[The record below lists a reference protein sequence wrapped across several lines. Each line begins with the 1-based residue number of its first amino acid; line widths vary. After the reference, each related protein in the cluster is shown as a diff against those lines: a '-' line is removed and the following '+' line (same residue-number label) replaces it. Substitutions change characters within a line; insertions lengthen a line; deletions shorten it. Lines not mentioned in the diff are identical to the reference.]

1 MWIFCVTSV
10 FVLQAQQDT
19 LVPVPALL
27 PATDTSSAP
36 QTEFII
42 PSSSGTSAIP
52 NYERGSSRGLDI
64 PPGGQATQRPDG
76 GVIYGSRDSSV
87 TDLLDQKIH
96 LYGQAYVKYDEV
108 EVTSDYIILDLTTNE
123 VEARSAPI
131 SEQRPLFKSGEQ
143 NVEADLIRFNLNTQ
157 QGLVHGARI
166 RQDNYYIHGATTKFV
181 KAENDSLHIDDVIYN
196 KNAVLTTCSH
206 DHPHWGIRTSRLKV
220 IPEKLAVIGPFDLE
234 LGGIPTPLA
243 LPFAFA
249 PLFSIGQSTSGLLF
263 PEQDPIVVDERL
275 GIGTR
280 GLGYYFALSD
290 KLDLKLT
297 ADLYTRGTFA
307 LNAASNYRKR
317 YKYTGS
323 VALRYSR
330 EIEDIAFDVRPNIAK
345 AFSLRLNHRQDSK
358 AHPYRTIG
366 GSLNFTINDFDR
378 RNFSDANSQL
388 NSQINSNFSYAYRI
402 SSKTNFTASLQHS
415 QSTQTRRINFT
426 VPELQLRVSRFFPFK
441 SKSSSSS
448 NEKWYEKINAQYT
461 GRFQNR
467 VSTTDTLLF
476 SRETLDLFRY
486 GLSQDVDL
494 NASYKLLEFFS
505 FNSSITYD
513 EFNYFQTFEATGI
526 DSTGRQI
533 GGVRQGLETLREL
546 TVSAGIS
553 TNVFGTVLF
562 KKGKIRG
569 LRHQVTPSVSLGF
582 SPSTFG
588 QLGVLD
594 TLGLGIDP
602 NLVTSED
609 LEFNPFRSSGGEN
622 LIFSRSL
629 IQGGARINYSLN
641 NTLEGKLWSKRDS
654 TEKKFKIFN
663 SLNFSGNYNLQ
674 ADSLNWSQITVSGAS
689 NILGGLTRL
698 SLRGTLDPY
707 VRIGSRR
714 INTTVLAAEGR
725 LLRWDNFSLTV
736 ATALTLS
743 DIRDIFKGEYQISG
757 SGGRSR
763 SRDRRSR
770 DTDAPEELFSWFEGF
785 RIDHN
790 FSYGFQSTGS
800 DNDEFQTMAHSIRLT
815 TGNIPLSDKWG
826 MRVGNLSYDLRN
838 KRFVFPEFT
847 LTRELHCWNM
857 RISWQPQRDTYTFFI
872 GVSASPFS
880 NYLKYES
887 GRNNFQGVNRF

>member
-1 MWIFCVTSV
+1 
-10 FVLQAQQDT
+10 
-19 LVPVPALL
+19 
-27 PATDTSSAP
+27 
-36 QTEFII
+36 
-42 PSSSGTSAIP
+42 
-52 NYERGSSRGLDI
+52 
-64 PPGGQATQRPDG
+64 
-76 GVIYGSRDSSV
+76 
-87 TDLLDQKIH
+87 
-96 LYGQAYVKYDEV
+96 
-108 EVTSDYIILDLTTNE
+108 
-123 VEARSAPI
+123 
-131 SEQRPLFKSGEQ
+131 
-143 NVEADLIRFNLNTQ
+143 
-157 QGLVHGARI
+157 
-166 RQDNYYIHGATTKFV
+166 
-181 KAENDSLHIDDVIYN
+181 
-196 KNAVLTTCSH
+196 
-206 DHPHWGIRTSRLKV
+206 
-220 IPEKLAVIGPFDLE
+220 
-234 LGGIPTPLA
+234 
-243 LPFAFA
+243 
-249 PLFSIGQSTSGLLF
+249 
-263 PEQDPIVVDERL
+263 
-275 GIGTR
+275 
-280 GLGYYFALSD
+280 
-290 KLDLKLT
+290 
-297 ADLYTRGTFA
+297 
-307 LNAASNYRKR
+307 
-317 YKYTGS
+317 
-323 VALRYSR
+323 
-330 EIEDIAFDVRPNIAK
+330 
-345 AFSLRLNHRQDSK
+345 
-358 AHPYRTIG
+358 
-366 GSLNFTINDFDR
+366 
-378 RNFSDANSQL
+378 
-388 NSQINSNFSYAYRI
+388 
-402 SSKTNFTASLQHS
+402 
-415 QSTQTRRINFT
+415 
-426 VPELQLRVSRFFPFK
+426 
-441 SKSSSSS
+441 
-448 NEKWYEKINAQYT
+448 
-461 GRFQNR
+461 
-467 VSTTDTLLF
+467 
-476 SRETLDLFRY
+476 
-486 GLSQDVDL
+486 
-494 NASYKLLEFFS
+494 
-505 FNSSITYD
+505 
-513 EFNYFQTFEATGI
+513 
-526 DSTGRQI
+526 
-533 GGVRQGLETLREL
+533 
-546 TVSAGIS
+546 VSAGIS